1 MSHYSHIFVT
11 FLSHVFCSEPKCTH
25 MQLQNALQDEYSQVL
40 EKFIAFILHDVQE
53 SGTVFNLAK
62 IPTAPRRS
70 VSLAARSLCRL
81 RCDAT

>member
-40 EKFIAFILHDVQE
+40 EKFIAFILHDV
-53 SGTVFNLAK
+53 
-62 IPTAPRRS
+62 
-70 VSLAARSLCRL
+70 
-81 RCDAT
+81 